1 MDRAATLKQF
11 LEANPSDSFARYG
24 LAMEYVRAG
33 DAKAAVAEFQK
44 LVEINPD
51 YTAAYQMAAQTLMKQ
66 GQYVEAQNWLERGIA
81 CASRTGNLHANA
93 EMQAM
98 LDELQSA

>member
-11 LEANPSDSFARYG
+11 LDANPNDSFARYG
-24 LAMEYVRAG
+24 LAMEHIRTG
-33 DAKAAVAEFQK
+33 DAQAAISEFQK

-51 YTAAYQMAAQTLMKQ
+51 YTAAFQMAAQTLIKI
-66 GQYVEAQNWLERGIA
+66 GQNHDAKSWLEGGIA
-81 CASRTGNLHANA
+81 CAARTGNSHAKA

-98 LDELQSA
+98 LDEIASP